1 MYVVFGNFS
10 GMYFAILLT
19 LECKKNT
26 PSVFH
31 LSPWRAAPLSGWNH
45 KQELQVHSP
54 SSSSKKKREGAH
66 TEKTHQQ
73 TQANLSQ
80 W

>member
-1 MYVVFGNFS
+1 MCVVFGNVS

-31 LSPWRAAPLSGWNH
+31 LSPQKAAPLSARNH
-45 KQELQVHSP
+45 KEELQVQLP
-54 SSSSKKKREGAH
+54 ISSLKKKKVGQK
-66 TEKTHQQ
+66 EKLTKEHKPFS
-73 TQANLSQ
+73 QAE
-80 W
+80 

>member
-1 MYVVFGNFS
+1 MCVVLGKFS

-31 LSPWRAAPLSGWNH
+31 LSPQRAAPLSARNH
-45 KQELQVHSP
+45 KQVQSLI
-54 SSSSKKKREGAH
+54 SSGEKKK
-66 TEKTHQQ
+66 KKK
-73 TQANLSQ
+73 NLSGNMNQ
-80 W
+80 LSSMAK

>member
-1 MYVVFGNFS
+1 MCVVLGKFS

-31 LSPWRAAPLSGWNH
+31 LSPQRAAPLSARNH
-45 KQELQVHSP
+45 KQELQVQSLI
-54 SSSSKKKREGAH
+54 SSGEKKK
-66 TEKTHQQ
+66 K
-73 TQANLSQ
+73 NLSGNMNQ
-80 W
+80 LSSMAK